1 MQLSIHCKPL
11 CCRTSQFCVQRKCND
26 ELETASMGSTRIIAG
41 CLQHFG
47 NANRHRNGLKEHISL
62 SIRNEVGEFWESW
75 DRTTLTY
82 AVGTLGIVTRTNLSA
97 VVASHGIEGCVPEL
111 ELHGNFSGS
120 VTYSSSA
127 KDTYISGVGS
137 NYPDVLT
144 IALIEKMRVPALAI
158 VCSNREIV
166 CRKTFNVTTANAT
179 WATIFQ

>member
-11 CCRTSQFCVQRKCND
+11 RCRIPNFVYNVNATMSSKQLPWALPELSLDVYSTLATQIVIGTPQR
-26 ELETASMGSTRIIAG
+26 AY
-41 CLQHFG
+41 
-47 NANRHRNGLKEHISL
+47 SL

-75 DRTTLTY
+75 DRTTVTY